1 MDLVQNTLNNGRL
14 KFGDKH
20 NPPMK
25 IDVDPLEVEEAY
37 FINPVEIMM
46 VETTEG
52 LDTEVKKVTM
62 LNYTEKMK
70 VISPR
75 DDE

>member
-1 MDLVQNTLNNGRL
+1 MVQNTLNDCRL

-20 NPPMK
+20 DPPMK
-25 IDVDPLEVEEAY
+25 IDADPIEVEEAH

-75 DDE
+75 ADE